1 MIDKIDFKSPR
12 SFYSNWCKVVVIL
25 VAILFSSFHLYTSAF
40 GLMASMLQRNIHLM
54 FALVLSF
61 LLFPARKTSPLGR
74 ITLFD
79 TLLVILSFITMIY
92 LWINFKEIIWRTT
105 FPLFWD
111 KIIGLILIVMVLEM
125 ARRTIGIALPII
137 SIIFLLYAYFGPILP
152 SPFTHRGY
160 DIDRIIGTIYMTTN
174 GIFGIPLG
182 VSATFISMFILF
194 GSFLEHSGGGQFFID
209 LANALVGRTRGGPAK
224 VAVVASGIFGS
235 ISGSAAANVA
245 TTGTFTI
252 PMMKKL
258 GYKDYF
264 AGAVEAVAS
273 TGGMI
278 MPPIMGSGAFI
289 MAEILGI
296 SYVTVIKAAF
306 IPALLYYIAL
316 MIMVHFEAI
325 KQDLKGLSR
334 EECPK
339 LRDVIIT
346 RGYLLMPLILL
357 IYLLVIR
364 RMSPMMSALWS
375 SVAVILV
382 SFLGRATK
390 MNIEKLIKAF
400 VGAAENMIKVASACA
415 CAGIV
420 IGVLSLTG
428 LGLRLSII
436 LPIFAGNNLILLLF
450 LTMIASIILGMGLP
464 ATAAYILLAV
474 LGAPALVGLG
484 ASPLAAHLFVFYFG
498 CISNITP
505 PVCVAGFVAS
515 GISGASVNKIGMAAV
530 KLGIVGFLVPYL
542 FIFNSTLLLEGAF
555 FKILYTFFTGI
566 TGCFCLAIGLQ
577 GWLFEKLSWILRI
590 IMILAG
596 LSFLQANLWVNLIIF
611 IILGVFLYFQWKKI
625 ISR

>member
-1 MIDKIDFKSPR
+1 MINKINFKSPR
-12 SFYSNWCKVVVIL
+12 IFGSNWCKVIVIL
-25 VAILFSSFHLYTSAF
+25 IAILFSSFHLYTSAF
-40 GLMASMLQRNIHLM
+40 GLIMSILQRNIHLM
-54 FALVLSF
+54 FVLVLSY
-61 LLFPARKTSPLGR
+61 LLFPARKTSPMRR

-79 TLLVILSFITMIY
+79 TLFVTLSLISTMY
-92 LWINFKEIIWRTT
+92 LWINVKEIIWRTT

-111 KIIGLILIVMVLEM
+111 KIMGLVLIMMVLEM

-160 DIDRIIGTIYMTTN
+160 GLDRIIGMMYMTTN

-182 VSATFISMFILF
+182 VSATFIAMFILF
-194 GSFLEHSGGGQFFID
+194 GSFLEYSGGGQFFID
-209 LANALVGRTRGGPAK
+209 LANALVGRAIGGPAK
-224 VAVVASGIFGS
+224 VAVVSSGAFGS

-252 PMMKKL
+252 PLMKKL
-258 GYKDYF
+258 GYKNYF

-296 SYVTVIKAAF
+296 PYVAVIKAAF
-306 IPALLYYIAL
+306 IPALLYYISL
-316 MIMVHFEAI
+316 MIMVHLEAI
-325 KQDLKGLSR
+325 KLGLKGLSK

-346 RGYLLMPLILL
+346 RGYLLIPLILL
-357 IYLLVIR
+357 IYLLVIK
-364 RMSPMMSALWS
+364 RMSPMKSALWS
-375 SVAVILV
+375 SIAVILV

-390 MNIEKLIKAF
+390 MNVEKLIKVL

-436 LPIFAGNNLILLLF
+436 LSILAGKNLILLLF
-450 LTMIASIILGMGLP
+450 LTMISSIILGMGLP

-474 LGAPALVGLG
+474 LGAPALVELG
-484 ASPLAAHLFVFYFG
+484 ALPLAAHLFVFYFG

-530 KLGIVGFLVPYL
+530 KLGIVGFIVPYL
-542 FIFNSTLLLEGAF
+542 FIFNSALLLEGTLF
-555 FKILYTFFTGI
+555 EILYTLLTAI
-566 TGCFCLAIGLQ
+566 IGCFCIGIGLQ
-577 GWLFEKLSWILRI
+577 GWLFKELSWILRI
-590 IMILAG
+590 IIILAG
-596 LSFLQANLWVNLIIF
+596 LGFLQPNLWINLIVF
-611 IILGVFLYFQWKKI
+611 AILGVFLYFQWK
-625 ISR
+625 R